1 MSCGCSYSSASI
13 GGARDYNKKK
23 AGKKIKAR
31 EIKLD
36 CNIAQVKVRFR
47 ARWLVSIA
55 VLCLFSMLLSLG
67 FWQLAR
73 LEWKNN
79 LLAQIEA
86 RAELKAVDYLS
97 EKSRFGA
104 NDAFTRVRL
113 VGILDFAN
121 EQFLLRRHV
130 DGRPGWHVLTPLLL
144 GEGAGVLFVNRGWLS
159 FEQQEMEVGSDK
171 IYQGINERI
180 NEEEE
185 VALEGLLHFPGKA
198 PRWLMPDDQPEKKL
212 WYREDLPAMASSLAN
227 AVPKY
232 SNGVSKIETRWLVI
246 AAKNSEQS
254 NNDELPEGGQWVK
267 SIRNAH
273 ASYAATW
280 FLLSLS
286 LLVVFFVANTELSQE
301 KASGKSK
308 VGKSKVGKSKT
319 RL

>member
-13 GGARDYNKKK
+13 GGARDKNKKR

-55 VLCLFSMLLSLG
+55 VLSLFSMLLSLG

-86 RAELKAVDYLS
+86 RAELKAVDYLG
-97 EKSRFGA
+97 EKSRFSA

-113 VGILDFAN
+113 VGKFDFAN

-130 DGRPGWHVLTPLLL
+130 DGRPGWHVLTPMML

-159 FEQQEMEVGSDK
+159 FEQQELEVGSDK
-171 IYQGINERI
+171 IKEG
-180 NEEEE
+180 EE
-185 VALEGLLHFPGKA
+185 VALEGLLHFPSKA

-212 WYREDLPAMASSLAN
+212 WYREDLPAMASSLAK
-227 AVPKY
+227 AVPNY

-246 AAKNSEQS
+246 AEKNSEQ
-254 NNDELPEGGQWVK
+254 NDGVPEGVPQGVPEGGQWTK

-286 LLVVFFVANTELSQE
+286 LLAVFFVANTEFSQE

-308 VGKSKVGKSKT
+308 TSQK
-319 RL
+319 